1 MLIQKFIYFLK
12 NNNPELDESL
22 QVVEEINNKHNG
34 LLSKFI
40 LFFFFWFVLIL
51 FVFLVMG
58 AVTSMFFILAGEV
71 PVEMKN
77 YFILGGFVTVV
88 MSYGSFKLMKKLWR
102 KLRQPIKKELKLEL

>member
-51 FVFLVMG
+51 FIFLLMG
-58 AVTSMFFILAGEV
+58 AITSIFFILAGEV
-71 PVEMKN
+71 PVEIKN
-77 YFILGGFVTVV
+77 YFILGGFVTAV